1 MICIKKEKKKK
12 KKWVVI
18 ANGIRAVSSRVVRKG
33 GSLGLCKSLSVT
45 KEP

>member
-1 MICIKKEKKKK
+1 MQNDMYKKRKKEK

-18 ANGIRAVSSRVVRKG
+18 ANGIRVVRKG